1 MKKLIVVFVAMIL
14 ALQPFVILAATPVNS
29 FWLPTSTS
37 NVMSPAQGSR
47 LEDGEYTNHVPF
59 AIEQTSDFTT
69 QGWPGAG
76 TENDPYIISALKI
89 VADFGLVC
97 ISIMNTTAH
106 FVIRDCYLEQ
116 GSAMATV
123 HLLNTTHGTIEYTT
137 VNGTERGI
145 HIINANNTLVSHT
158 AVYSGSDNSMWVQYS
173 HHCAVEWS
181 LFDSANSRALRVENA
196 DCFTADYCEFY
207 NYNPG
212 WYCTYFSNVNHM
224 VIDNCEMNSDGGAAG
239 IALNSNNFSS
249 ISDTKIW
256 APGAIFG
263 IYIDFCPDITL
274 TGLAIGPTGIGAY
287 ISDCSGFLFADS
299 SISETTSHGA
309 VISDSPNSTL
319 SRLNLFNL
327 GSMGAQISQS
337 DTCDIIDCVVDTT
350 SAIGFSV
357 QTSDDLY
364 IDNLTMMHTGDHG
377 LYLWDSDR
385 AKISNSVIAD
395 SPNANGFYAV
405 ASHNGNFSNN
415 QVNDIGD
422 VGCHIDDG
430 DNWTIAENTV
440 QNTDDIGIFV
450 TGSNAQVCDNEISDI
465 GAEGIYVVPGHDS
478 WIARNDVTNA
488 ESTAIVTDGN
498 RVVVEENTIIDCEQG
513 ITINYGDNVT
523 IANNI
528 VSCYGFMGGIDIYG
542 STTPVVQNNQ
552 ISGTLWGI
560 SVQLVENGTFADNTM
575 TDCGFYF
582 EGGQPLSYYNHNV
595 TGSTVNDLPIY
606 YGLHQESQFVS
617 GDNYGQVILANC
629 SDFEVGGGTFDS
641 VTCALELF
649 HCEEIDAHHMISRNN
664 YYGFVITDSDN
675 VTLTELDVSGRTNSF
690 GIYASRADAFALV
703 NSSVSGFSGS
713 TRYGL
718 RVIDSIV
725 VTVDGCYFNSNYR
738 GIYTTAT
745 LNITVVDSEFI
756 DIDYEGISV
765 WSSTSMYHLI
775 ENNVFLNVSRA
786 LYCDRASQWMIRGN
800 LVRHC
805 DITGFYIGGST
816 ADYVNITQNT
826 IESSQ
831 DGIYVNNGDY
841 VYIYNNTIRWNTRY
855 GVYTW
860 GSSPHN
866 VFYNTIAFSG
876 TANGYSSTVTYWD
889 DGVSLGNWWDD
900 YSPPGSYYTLGNG
913 EDRYPMQYL
922 PVIPIIDQPQDVTI
936 EELSTGNTIT
946 WQPYDDSL
954 RDWEVYINGVFW
966 AADAWNFNDV
976 TVGIDGLAYGTH
988 TVVVTVYDVDQNS
1001 VSDTVLV
1008 HVIDGTDPVI
1018 DAPAN
1023 TIAFLD
1029 ATGQTLTWKAYDL
1042 NPGTY
1047 GVAIDGEVAESGTWT
1062 SGTVEY
1068 SIDDLE
1074 LGLHHVVLV
1083 VYDLDMNSAGAG
1095 VWVEVVDDATS
1106 PSIDSPADLEMI
1118 EGSIGNNIIWTPEDK
1133 YPDRYDVHYNGS
1145 VIVSGDWGG
1154 SRIVVVVDG
1163 LHAGIHVVTLTV
1175 YDGTGNSASDEVTV
1189 TVIQAAPVT
1198 PPPSDDLGLLL
1209 MIGAVV
1215 GSAAVVIAIVYFLRK
1230 RKAS

>member
-1 MKKLIVVFVAMIL
+1 MKKLIVVFVVMIL
-14 ALQPFVILAATPVNS
+14 ALQPFVILAATPVNP

-47 LEDGEYTNHVPF
+47 LEDSEYTNHVPF

-76 TENDPYIISALKI
+76 TENDPYVISALKI

-123 HLLNTTHGTIEYTT
+123 QLLNTTHGAIEYTT

-158 AVYSGSDNSMWVQYS
+158 AIYSGSGNAMWVQYS

-181 LFDSANSRALRVENA
+181 LFDSANFRALRVENA
-196 DCFTADYCEFY
+196 DYFTADHCEFY
-207 NYNPG
+207 NYNPS
-212 WYCTYFSNVNHM
+212 WYCTYFLNANHT
-224 VIDNCEMNSDGGAAG
+224 VIDNCEMNSDGGVAG
-239 IALNSNNFSS
+239 IAFDSNYFSS
-249 ISDTKIW
+249 INGTTIW
-256 APGAIFG
+256 APSAIFG
-263 IYIDFCPDITL
+263 IYVDFCPDIAL
-274 TGLAIGPTGIGAY
+274 TGLTIGPTGIGAQ

-309 VISDSPNSTL
+309 VIDNSPNSTL
-319 SRLNLFNL
+319 SSLNLFDL

-337 DTCDIIDCVVDTT
+337 NACDIIDCVVDTT
-350 SAIGFSV
+350 SGYGVSV
-357 QTSDDLY
+357 QISDDLY
-364 IDNLTMMHTGDHG
+364 IDNLTMMNTGDHG
-377 LYLWDSDR
+377 LYLWNSDR

-405 ASHNGNFSNN
+405 ASHNGTFSNN

-422 VGCHIDDG
+422 VGCYIDDG

-440 QNTDDIGIFV
+440 QNTADIGIFV
-450 TGSNAQVCDNEISDI
+450 IGSNAQVCDNEVSDI
-465 GAEGIYVVPGHDS
+465 GAEGIYVDLGHDS
-478 WIARNDVTNA
+478 WIVRNNVTNA
-488 ESTAIVTDGN
+488 ESTAIVTNGN
-498 RVVVEENTIIDCEQG
+498 RAVVEKNTITDCEQG
-513 ITINYGDNVT
+513 ITINNGDNVT
-523 IANNI
+523 IANNT
-528 VSCYGFMGGIDIYG
+528 VSSYGFMGGISIYG
-542 STTPVVQNNQ
+542 SITPIVQYNQ
-552 ISGTLWGI
+552 ISGTLWGV
-560 SVQLVENGTFADNTM
+560 SVQLVENGTFTDNTM

-582 EGGQPLSYYNHNV
+582 QGGWPLIYYNHDV
-595 TGSTVNDLPIY
+595 TGSTVNGLPIY
-606 YGLHQESQFVS
+606 YGLHQESGFVS

-629 SDFEVGGGTFDS
+629 SDFEVDGGTFDS

-649 HCEEIDAHHMISRNN
+649 HCEEIDAHHMVSRNN
-664 YYGFVITDSDN
+664 YYGFVITESDN
-675 VTLTELDVSGRTNSF
+675 VTLTGLDVSGRPNSY
-690 GIYASRADAFALV
+690 GIYASEADAFALV

-725 VTVDGCYFNSNYR
+725 VTVDGCYFNRNYR

-800 LVRHC
+800 LVRYC
-805 DITGFYIGGST
+805 DNNGFYIGGST

-826 IESSQ
+826 IESSR
-831 DGIYVNNGDY
+831 DGIYVNSGDY

-855 GVYTW
+855 GVYIS

-876 TANGYSSTVTYWD
+876 TANGYSSTTTYWD
-889 DGVSLGNWWDD
+889 DGVSLGNWWND
-900 YSPPGSYYTLGNG
+900 YSPPGSYYTLGTG

-922 PVIPIIDQPQDVTI
+922 PIVPIIDQPQDITI

-954 RDWEVYINGVFW
+954 SDWEVYIDGVFW

-976 TVGIDGLAYGTH
+976 TVDIDELAYGTH

-1008 HVIDGTDPVI
+1008 HVVDGTEPVI

-1029 ATGQTLTWKAYDL
+1029 ATGQTLTWDAYDL

-1047 GVAIDGEVAESGTWT
+1047 GVEIDGEVAESSTWT

-1068 SIDDLE
+1068 NIDDLE

-1083 VYDLDMNSAGAG
+1083 IYDLDMNSAGAG
-1095 VWVEVVDDATS
+1095 VWVEVVDDATD

-1118 EGSIGNNIIWTPEDK
+1118 EGSTGNSIIWTPEDK
-1133 YPDRYDVHYNGS
+1133 YPDRYEVHYNGS
-1145 VIVSGDWGG
+1145 VLVSDDWGG
-1154 SRIVVVVDG
+1154 SRIVVVVDD
-1163 LHAGIHVVTLTV
+1163 LHAGAHVMTLTV
-1175 YDGTGNSASDEVTV
+1175 YDGAGNSASDEVTV

-1198 PPPSDDLGLLL
+1198 PPPTDYMGLLM
-1209 MIGAVV
+1209 MIGAAV
-1215 GSAAVVIAIVYFLRK
+1215 GAAAVVIAIVYFLRK